1 MQLAETNAAC
11 GASLWRPTVIISVIY
26 ESNGISGSK
35 RAEKALNYSS
45 DSVLSVMC

>member
-35 RAEKALNYSS
+35 RAEKALNYSL